1 MTEAPDSGGAA
12 TAGLPSLQLKVFTSP
27 TRVIGGGGHR
37 TFSPVTSTLIFGDED
52 AVLVD
57 AQFMKEDVQALGDMI
72 EGTGRRLVA
81 IFITHGHGDHYFG
94 AGPIAE
100 RFPGAKVVATPGVV
114 SYVES
119 HIGQDVKTWSAMFGD
134 DAVTPSAVPTSLDGD
149 AIGLQGH
156 KLHVIEVGQGDIAP
170 TAVLHVPPL
179 GAVIAGD
186 VAYNQI
192 HQMLGFGG
200 PAEWA
205 KWIESIDAIER
216 LRPRIVVAGHK
227 KPEAADDDVAG
238 ILNGT
243 RAYIRDFAEAAGSAG
258 SVEDL
263 VGAMRAK
270 YPDHGNLTTL
280 LFSAS
285 AAFKGRTRP

>member
-1 MTEAPDSGGAA
+1 MTAAPGSSGAV
-12 TAGLPSLQLKVFTSP
+12 TAGLPPLQMEVFTSP
-27 TRVIGGGGHR
+27 TRVIGGDSHR
-37 TFSPVTSTLIFGDED
+37 TFPPVTSTLIFGDED

-57 AQFMKEDVQALGDMI
+57 AQFMREDVQALGDTI

-81 IFITHGHGDHYFG
+81 IFITHGHGDHYLG
-94 AGPIAE
+94 AGRLAE
-100 RFPGAKVVATPGVV
+100 RFSGAKIVATPGVV
-114 SYVES
+114 SYIES
-119 HIGQDVKTWSAMFGD
+119 HVGQDVKTWSAMFGD
-134 DAVTPSAVPTSLDGD
+134 DAVTPSAVPS
-149 AIGLQGH
+149 
-156 KLHVIEVGQGDIAP
+156 
-170 TAVLHVPPL
+170 PL
-179 GAVIAGD
+179 GAVVAGD

-216 LRPRIVVAGHK
+216 LRPRVVVAGHK
-227 KPEAADDDVAG
+227 KPGAADDDAAG

-258 SVEDL
+258 LVEGL